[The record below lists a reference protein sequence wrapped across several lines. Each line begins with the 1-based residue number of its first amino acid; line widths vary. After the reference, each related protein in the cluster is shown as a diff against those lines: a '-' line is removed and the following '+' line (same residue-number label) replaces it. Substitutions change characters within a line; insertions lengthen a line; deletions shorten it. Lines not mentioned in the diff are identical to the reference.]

1 MAARTDIR
9 AHRLVYGCMGLGG
22 GWDSRPYTSEDI
34 RHAETAIEAA
44 LAAGITAF
52 DHADIYR
59 YGKSEAVFGEVLAR
73 TPGLRRRIV
82 IQGKCGIRLP
92 DGERPGH
99 YDLRGASIRR
109 RVEESLVR
117 LRTDALDVLLL
128 HRPDPLADPE
138 DIAEAL
144 TSLHAQGLVRQ
155 FGVSNMSG
163 PQIALLQAHLD
174 VPLVVDQLEM
184 SLARRDWVEAGVLFN
199 TPAGAG
205 HGFAAGTLEHC
216 AAQGIRLQAWG
227 PLARGS
233 LIADPDSAV
242 CRLVTNLA
250 RRKGTTPQTVL
261 LWWPQ
266 RHPGGHR
273 PGHRHGPTRTHRG
286 LPGRGPA
293 RAGPHPRGVVRAVGR
308 RARRAPPLRR
318 GMEPG
323 TGAPPRQIRPASRAG
338 AGPFTPPRSR
348 RSRPLRRPA
357 VLPDAVVSRSRST
370 AAPDEV
376 SSAGRHGGI
385 RSMKTGY
392 GRESDLR
399 VEAARTGR
407 GRRKSRLCAGA
418 PRHDEQGE
426 LRGPSPPSSL

>member
-82 IQGKCGIRLP
+82 LQGKCGIRLP

-128 HRPDPLADPE
+128 HRPGPLAGPE

-233 LIADPDSAV
+233 LTADPDSAV
-242 CRLVTNLA
+242 CRLVTDLA

-261 LWWPQ
+261 LWWLQ
-266 RHPGGHR
+266 RHPAGIAPVIGTAR
-273 PGHRHGPTRTHRG
+273 PERIAACRDAALREPDLTHEEWYE
-286 LPGRGPA
+286 LWVAA
-293 RAGPHPRGVVRAVGR
+293 R
-308 RARRAPPLRR
+308 
-318 GMEPG
+318 
-323 TGAPPRQIRPASRAG
+323 GAP
-338 AGPFTPPRSR
+338 
-348 RSRPLRRPA
+348 
-357 VLPDAVVSRSRST
+357 LP
-370 AAPDEV
+370 
-376 SSAGRHGGI
+376 
-385 RSMKTGY
+385 
-392 GRESDLR
+392 
-399 VEAARTGR
+399 
-407 GRRKSRLCAGA
+407 
-418 PRHDEQGE
+418 
-426 LRGPSPPSSL
+426 